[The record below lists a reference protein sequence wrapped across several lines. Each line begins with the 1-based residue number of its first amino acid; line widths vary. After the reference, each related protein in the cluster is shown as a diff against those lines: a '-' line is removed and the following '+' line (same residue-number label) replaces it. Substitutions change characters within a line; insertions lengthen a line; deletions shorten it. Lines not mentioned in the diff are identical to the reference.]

1 MSRTTQLNV
10 DTTSTTTGL
19 AAASSRSVVAS
30 ASSGCGRQAPVGTL
44 KLKPL
49 KEAFKEQTQLVA
61 DLNSALNVVSAGAEM
76 YRHGYE
82 YYKKQLT
89 DGQMVET
96 SPVPTEAL
104 RNASE
109 MRKFFRENAALDPVL
124 SSWVKR
130 NGRVFDSA

>member
-1 MSRTTQLNV
+1 MSRTTQV
-10 DTTSTTTGL
+10 RVESTSTGL
-19 AAASSRSVVAS
+19 AAASSRSVVTS
-30 ASSGCGRQAPVGTL
+30 PSSCGRQAPVGTL

-82 YYKKQLT
+82 YYKKQVT
-89 DGQMVET
+89 DGQMVEST
-96 SPVPTEAL
+96 PVPTEAL
-104 RNASE
+104 RNATE
-109 MRKFFRENAALDPVL
+109 MKRFFKENAALDPVL
-124 SSWVKR
+124 SSWVKK